1 MELQWVTGQPSIE
14 SLRTKGCHDLPSTP
28 CAPQG
33 PREGEEQ
40 VGALPT
46 RPSREDKPAQQPQ
59 LTLSP
64 GHLPWKVK
72 PKASHGAAGLRH
84 HLRPRAVCAVAPVAE
99 QKLGKLKARPVG
111 AYATSSRREG
121 ALLLQTEVCSLAG
134 TPVPGQ
140 SAAHPVAVPSGC

>member
-72 PKASHGAAGLRH
+72 PKGL
-84 HLRPRAVCAVAPVAE
+84 PWGCWPQAPP
-99 QKLGKLKARPVG
+99 KATG
-111 AYATSSRREG
+111 CLCCG
-121 ALLLQTEVCSLAG
+121 
-134 TPVPGQ
+134 
-140 SAAHPVAVPSGC
+140 PSG